1 MYRIKE
7 DTTERSRQERKIPV
21 VALDWGRIKSQA
33 KEFFGVSSVHNEE
46 SLQISHPGNILA
58 KLILGM
64 INWIK

>member
-33 KEFFGVSSVHNEE
+33 KELFGVSSVDNEE
-46 SLQISHPGNILA
+46 SLQISQPGNVLS
-58 KLILGM
+58 KVM